1 MVIHVKKIVN
11 ITKKNNRGNKMKYIK
26 HLVSIIAAL
35 SISSAV
41 YAAEVRMA
49 KANWDTGYFQA
60 EVYKQAL
67 EKMGYK
73 VTEPKAMKPSV
84 FYVAAAAGD
93 LDLWVNGWFGTHD
106 TYIKEAKG
114 KVKAVGNVMSK
125 GGLQGY
131 LIDKKSADKYGI
143 KTVMDIKKH
152 AKQFD
157 SNGDGK
163 ADMVACPPGWGC
175 EKQITKHFAELGLG
189 DFINPVQA
197 DYSASMADAIAK
209 FKNGKSVLFYT
220 WTPNWTVGALEL
232 GKDIVWIEVPYSE
245 TKAVKVPNA
254 TKSKIN
260 MGFGADDIRPAANVD
275 FLKAN
280 PKIEKML
287 KKASIPLADVA
298 AQNMKMNAGEKSER
312 AIKKHANA
320 WIKNNQSTFD
330 SWIK

>member
-1 MVIHVKKIVN
+1 
-11 ITKKNNRGNKMKYIK
+11 MKYIK

-106 TYIKEAKG
+106 TYIKETKG
-114 KVKAVGNVMSK
+114 KVKAVGNVMPK

>member
-1 MVIHVKKIVN
+1 M
-11 ITKKNNRGNKMKYIK
+11 RYLKY
-26 HLVSIIAAL
+26 LVTIIAAIT
-35 SISSAV
+35 ISSSV
-41 YAAEVRMA
+41 NAAEVRMA

-84 FYVAAAAGD
+84 FYLAAAAGD

-131 LIDKKSADKYGI
+131 LIDKKSADKFGI

-232 GKDIVWIEVPYSE
+232 GKDIVWIEVPYSK

-260 MGFGADDIRPAANVD
+260 MGFGADDIRPAANID
-275 FLKAN
+275 FLNAN

-320 WIKNNQSTFD
+320 WIKANQSTFD

>member
-1 MVIHVKKIVN
+1 MKLV
-11 ITKKNNRGNKMKYIK
+11 KYIAS
-26 HLVSIIAAL
+26 VITAI
-35 SISSAV
+35 SISTMAQ
-41 YAAEVRMA
+41 AAEVRMA

-84 FYVAAAAGD
+84 FYLAAAAGD
-93 LDLWVNGWFGTHD
+93 VDLWVNGWFGTHD

-232 GKDIVWIEVPYSE
+232 GKDIVWIEVPYSK
-245 TKAVKVPNA
+245 TKSVKVPNA

-320 WIKNNQSTFD
+320 WIKANQSTFD
-330 SWIK
+330 SWVK

>member
-1 MVIHVKKIVN
+1 MNYFKNLVLVLLTLTIASMSNATEVK
-11 ITKKNNRGNKMKYIK
+11 
-26 HLVSIIAAL
+26 
-35 SISSAV
+35 
-41 YAAEVRMA
+41 MA

-60 EVYKQAL
+60 EIYKQAL

-84 FYVAAAAGD
+84 FYLAAAAGD
-93 LDLWVNGWFGTHD
+93 LDLWVNGWFSTHD
-106 TYIKEAKG
+106 TYIKETKG
-114 KVKAVGNVMSK
+114 KVKAVGNVMAK

-131 LIDKKSADKYGI
+131 LVDKKTADRLGI
-143 KTVMDIKKH
+143 KSVMDIKKH

-209 FKNGKSVLFYT
+209 FKNGKSILVYT

-232 GKDIVWIEVPYSE
+232 GKDIVWIDVPYSK
-245 TKAVKVPNA
+245 TKSVKVPNA

-260 MGFGADDIRPAANVD
+260 MGFSADDIRAAANVD

-280 PKIEKML
+280 PKVEKML
-287 KKASIPLADVA
+287 KKASIPLADIA
-298 AQNMKMNAGEKSER
+298 AQNLKMNAGEKSEK
-312 AIKKHANA
+312 AIKKHASA
-320 WIKNNQSTFD
+320 WIKANQSAFD
-330 SWIK
+330 GWLK

>member
-1 MVIHVKKIVN
+1 MK
-11 ITKKNNRGNKMKYIK
+11 RLKYIVTI
-26 HLVSIIAAL
+26 LSAL
-35 SISSAV
+35 TISSAIH
-41 YAAEVRMA
+41 AAEIKMA

-73 VTEPKAMKPSV
+73 VSEPKAMKPSV

-93 LDLWVNGWFGTHD
+93 LDLWVNGWFSTHD
-106 TYIKEAKG
+106 TYIAESRG

-131 LIDKKSADKYGI
+131 LVDKKTADKLNI
-143 KTVMDIKKH
+143 KSVMDIKKH

-209 FKNGKSVLFYT
+209 YKNGKSVLFYT

-245 TKAVKVPNA
+245 TKKVKVSNA

-280 PKIEKML
+280 PKVEKML

-298 AQNMKMNAGEKSER
+298 AQNMKMNKGEKSEK
-312 AIKKHANA
+312 AIKKHASA
-320 WIKNNQSTFD
+320 WIKANQSTFD

>member
-1 MVIHVKKIVN
+1 MRYLKYLVTLMAVITIGSSVN
-11 ITKKNNRGNKMKYIK
+11 
-26 HLVSIIAAL
+26 
-35 SISSAV
+35 
-41 YAAEVRMA
+41 AAEVKMA
-49 KANWDTGYFQA
+49 RANWDTGYFQA

-67 EKMGYK
+67 EKMGYT
-73 VTEPKAMKPSV
+73 VTEPKTMKPSV
-84 FYVAAAAGD
+84 FYLAAAAGD

-114 KVKAVGNVMSK
+114 KVKPVGNVMAK

-131 LIDKKSADKYGI
+131 LIDKKSADKFGI

-175 EKQITKHFAELGLG
+175 EKKIAKHFAELGLG

-197 DYSASMADAIAK
+197 DYSASMADTIAK
-209 FKNGKSVLFYT
+209 YKNGKSVLFYT

-232 GKDIVWIEVPYSE
+232 GKDIVWIEVPFSE
-245 TKAVKVPNA
+245 TRTIKVPNA
-254 TKSKIN
+254 TKPKIN
-260 MGFGADDIRPAANVD
+260 MGFDADDIRPAANVD

-280 PKIEKML
+280 PKVEKML

-298 AQNMKMNAGEKSER
+298 AQNMKMNAGEKSEK

-320 WIKNNQSTFD
+320 WIKANQSTFD
-330 SWIK
+330 SWVK

>member
-1 MVIHVKKIVN
+1 MKLV
-11 ITKKNNRGNKMKYIK
+11 KYIA
-26 HLVSIIAAL
+26 SIILAIT
-35 SISSAV
+35 ISTLAQ
-41 YAAEVRMA
+41 AAEVRMA

-232 GKDIVWIEVPYSE
+232 GKDIVWIEVPYSQ
-245 TKAVKVPNA
+245 TKAVKVANA

-280 PKIEKML
+280 PKVEKML

-320 WIKNNQSTFD
+320 WIKANQSTFD

>member
-1 MVIHVKKIVN
+1 
-11 ITKKNNRGNKMKYIK
+11 MKYIK
-26 HLVSIIAAL
+26 HLVSIITAL

-114 KVKAVGNVMSK
+114 KVKAVGNVMPK

-320 WIKNNQSTFD
+320 WIKANQSTFD

>member
-1 MVIHVKKIVN
+1 M
-11 ITKKNNRGNKMKYIK
+11 RYLKY
-26 HLVSIIAAL
+26 LVTIIAAIT
-35 SISSAV
+35 ISSSV
-41 YAAEVRMA
+41 NAAEVRMA

-84 FYVAAAAGD
+84 FYLAAAAGD

-114 KVKAVGNVMSK
+114 KVKALGNVMSK

-232 GKDIVWIEVPYSE
+232 GKDIVWIEVPYSK
-245 TKAVKVPNA
+245 TKSVKVPNA

-320 WIKNNQSTFD
+320 WIKANQSTFD
-330 SWIK
+330 SWVK

>member
-1 MVIHVKKIVN
+1 
-11 ITKKNNRGNKMKYIK
+11 MKYIK

-320 WIKNNQSTFD
+320 WIKANQSTFD

>member
-1 MVIHVKKIVN
+1 MKLV
-11 ITKKNNRGNKMKYIK
+11 KYIAS
-26 HLVSIIAAL
+26 VITAI
-35 SISSAV
+35 SISTMAQ
-41 YAAEVRMA
+41 AAEVRMA

-84 FYVAAAAGD
+84 FYLAAAAGD

-143 KTVMDIKKH
+143 KSVMDIKKH

-209 FKNGKSVLFYT
+209 YKNGKSVLFYT

-245 TKAVKVPNA
+245 TKSVKVPNA

-280 PKIEKML
+280 PKVEKML

-298 AQNMKMNAGEKSER
+298 AQNMKMDAGEKSEK

-320 WIKNNQSTFD
+320 WIKANQSTFD
-330 SWIK
+330 SWVK

>member
-1 MVIHVKKIVN
+1 
-11 ITKKNNRGNKMKYIK
+11 MKYIK

-35 SISSAV
+35 SISGAV

-114 KVKAVGNVMSK
+114 KVKAVGNVMPK

-320 WIKNNQSTFD
+320 WIKANQSTFD

>member
-1 MVIHVKKIVN
+1 MNYFKNLVLVLLA
-11 ITKKNNRGNKMKYIK
+11 ITISGN
-26 HLVSIIAAL
+26 VT
-35 SISSAV
+35 
-41 YAAEVRMA
+41 AAEVKMA
-49 KANWDTGYFQA
+49 RANWDTGYFQA

-67 EKMGYK
+67 EKMGYT
-73 VTEPKAMKPSV
+73 VTEPKTMKPSV
-84 FYVAAAAGD
+84 FYLAAAAGD

-106 TYIKEAKG
+106 TYIEEAKG
-114 KVKAVGNVMSK
+114 KVKAVGNVMAK

-152 AKQFD
+152 AKKFD

-175 EKQITKHFAELGLG
+175 EKKIAKHFAELSLG

-197 DYSASMADAIAK
+197 DYSASMADTIAK
-209 FKNGKSVLFYT
+209 YKNGKSVLFYT

-245 TKAVKVPNA
+245 TKTIKVPNA
-254 TKSKIN
+254 TKPKIN
-260 MGFGADDIRPAANVD
+260 MGFDADDIRPAANVD

-280 PKIEKML
+280 PKVEKML
-287 KKASIPLADVA
+287 KKASIPLADIA
-298 AQNMKMNAGEKSER
+298 AQNMKMNAGEKSEK
-312 AIKKHANA
+312 AIKKHASA
-320 WIKNNQSTFD
+320 WIKANQSTFD
-330 SWIK
+330 SWVK

>member
-1 MVIHVKKIVN
+1 M
-11 ITKKNNRGNKMKYIK
+11 K

-73 VTEPKAMKPSV
+73 VAEPKAMKPSV

-106 TYIKEAKG
+106 TYIKESRG

-143 KTVMDIKKH
+143 KSVMDIKKH

-157 SNGDGK
+157 SNNDGK

-232 GKDIVWIEVPYSE
+232 GKDIVWIEVPYSQ
-245 TKAVKVPNA
+245 TKSVKVPNA

-280 PKIEKML
+280 PKVEKML

-298 AQNMKMNAGEKSER
+298 AQNMKMNKGEKSEK
-312 AIKKHANA
+312 AIKKHASA
-320 WIKNNQSTFD
+320 WIKANQSTFD
-330 SWIK
+330 SWLK

>member
-1 MVIHVKKIVN
+1 
-11 ITKKNNRGNKMKYIK
+11 MKYIK
-26 HLVSIIAAL
+26 HLASIIAAL

-114 KVKAVGNVMSK
+114 KVKAVGNVMPK

-320 WIKNNQSTFD
+320 WIKANQSTFD
-330 SWIK
+330 SWVK

>member
-1 MVIHVKKIVN
+1 
-11 ITKKNNRGNKMKYIK
+11 MKYLK

-35 SISSAV
+35 SISSIV
-41 YAAEVRMA
+41 NAAEVKMGR
-49 KANWDTGYFQA
+49 ANWDTGYFQA

-67 EKMGYK
+67 EKMGYE
-73 VTEPKAMKPSV
+73 VTDPKTMKPSV

-93 LDLWVNGWFGTHD
+93 VDLWVNGWFGTHD
-106 TYIKEAKG
+106 GYIEETKG
-114 KVKAVGNVMSK
+114 KVKAVGNVMPK

-131 LIDKKSADKYGI
+131 LIDKKTADKFKI
-143 KTVMDIKKH
+143 KSVMDIKNH

-189 DFINPVQA
+189 EFINPIQA

-209 FKNGKSVLFYT
+209 QKNGKSVLFYT

-232 GKDIVWIEVPYSE
+232 GKDIVWIEVPYSQ
-245 TKAVKVPNA
+245 TKSVKVPNA

-260 MGFGADDIRPAANVD
+260 MGFGADDIRPAANVA

-298 AQNMKMNAGEKSER
+298 AQNMKMNAGEKSEK
-312 AIKKHANA
+312 AIKKHADA
-320 WIKNNQSTFD
+320 WIKANQSTFNG
-330 SWIK
+330 WLK

>member
-1 MVIHVKKIVN
+1 MRYLKHIVT
-11 ITKKNNRGNKMKYIK
+11 I
-26 HLVSIIAAL
+26 LAAL
-35 SISSAV
+35 TISSAV
-41 YAAEVRMA
+41 NAAEIKMA

-73 VTEPKAMKPSV
+73 VSEPKAMKPSV

-93 LDLWVNGWFGTHD
+93 LDLWVNGWFSTHD
-106 TYIKEAKG
+106 TYIAEAKG

-131 LIDKKSADKYGI
+131 LIDKKTADKLGI
-143 KTVMDIKKH
+143 KSVMDIKKH

-209 FKNGKSVLFYT
+209 YKNGKSVLFYT

-232 GKDIVWIEVPYSE
+232 GKDIVWIEVPYSQ
-245 TKAVKVPNA
+245 TKKVKVANA

-260 MGFGADDIRPAANVD
+260 MGFGADDIRPAANVA

-280 PKIEKML
+280 PKVEKML
-287 KKASIPLADVA
+287 KKASIPLSDVA
-298 AQNMKMNAGEKSER
+298 AQNMKMNKGEKSEK
-312 AIKKHANA
+312 AIKKHASA
-320 WIKNNQSTFD
+320 WIKANQSTFD
-330 SWIK
+330 SWLK

>member
-1 MVIHVKKIVN
+1 
-11 ITKKNNRGNKMKYIK
+11 MKYIK

-35 SISSAV
+35 SISGAV

-320 WIKNNQSTFD
+320 WIKANQSTLD